1 MEILKQVF
9 KILLISFLLFTVLII
24 FRHPHKSFYTSMDD
38 YVFSTGNASESVRA
52 EILEQLHKFQDGYT
66 RRDIDQVDPF
76 MEQLFS
82 QENALVLGTMPDEIY
97 IGYDD
102 ISDLIFSDWNA
113 WGDVTFIMD
122 TAHISTSGNV
132 AWIATIGF
140 VEFDLSRF
148 LVLPLRL
155 SAVMVKEGFTWK
167 FQFIQY
173 QFDLFLF
180 TLFITIPVL
189 MIWLLGCIVNF
200 IAIIVKRYR
209 KST

>member
-1 MEILKQVF
+1 
-9 KILLISFLLFTVLII
+9 
-24 FRHPHKSFYTSMDD
+24 MDD

-52 EILEQLHKFQDGYT
+52 EILEQLQKFQDGYT

-155 SAVMVKEGFTWK
+155 SAVMVKELSL
-167 FQFIQY
+167 IH
-173 QFDLFLF
+173 
-180 TLFITIPVL
+180 I
-189 MIWLLGCIVNF
+189 
-200 IAIIVKRYR
+200 
-209 KST
+209 